1 VKHSHIH
8 ALILGSAFVLS
19 LGIVVARISFAGK
32 PDASAERSPVVREE
46 GPVSREDEEPEPQA
60 APDSFSDAQRLS
72 EMAEELYRGSAG
84 KDGREGELLQAQEML
99 KKAQA
104 LLEPLIETDPRAREL
119 NLRLGQ
125 LIQDV
130 NRAAGF

>member
-1 VKHSHIH
+1 MKHSHIH
-8 ALILGSAFVLS
+8 ALILGISFVVS
-19 LGIVVARISFAGK
+19 LGIVLARISFAGK
-32 PDASAERSPVVREE
+32 PEVTRDSSVVTRESDV
-46 GPVSREDEEPEPQA
+46 PDEEEPQA
-60 APDSFSDAQRLS
+60 APDAFAEAQRLT

-84 KDGREGELLQAQEML
+84 KDGREGELLQSQEML

-104 LLEPLIETDPRAREL
+104 LLDPIIETDHRAREL

>member
-8 ALILGSAFVLS
+8 ALILGISFVMS
-19 LGIVVARISFAGK
+19 LGIVLARISFAGK
-32 PDASAERSPVVREE
+32 PEVTRESSVVTREGGVPAEE
-46 GPVSREDEEPEPQA
+46 EPQA
-60 APDSFSDAQRLS
+60 APDPLVEAQRLT

-84 KDGREGELLQAQEML
+84 KDGREGELQKAQEML
-99 KKAQA
+99 KTAQA
-104 LLEPLIETDPRAREL
+104 LLDPIIETDPRAREL

>member
-8 ALILGSAFVLS
+8 ALILGISFAVS
-19 LGIVVARISFAGK
+19 LGIVLARISFAGK
-32 PDASAERSPVVREE
+32 PEVTGGSVPTVVTQE
-46 GPVSREDEEPEPQA
+46 GNSVEEEPQN
-60 APDSFSDAQRLS
+60 APNPFAEAQRLM
-72 EMAEELYRGSAG
+72 EMAEELYRGSAA
-84 KDGREGELLQAQEML
+84 KDGREGELLKAQEML

-104 LLEPLIETDPRAREL
+104 LLDPIIETDPRAREL

>member
-1 VKHSHIH
+1 VKHSHIS
-8 ALILGSAFVLS
+8 ALILATSFVLS
-19 LGIVVARISFAGK
+19 LGIVLARISFAGK
-32 PDASAERSPVVREE
+32 PEVAREPIPVVTV
-46 GPVSREDEEPEPQA
+46 GPAPTEEDEEPQNP
-60 APDSFSDAQRLS
+60 PDSVSEAQRLT
-72 EMAEELYRGSAG
+72 EMAEDLYRGSAG
-84 KDGREGELLQAQEML
+84 KDEREGELLKAQEML

-104 LLEPLIETDPRAREL
+104 MLEPVLETDPRAREL

>member
-1 VKHSHIH
+1 MKHSHIH
-8 ALILGSAFVLS
+8 ALILGISFVLS
-19 LGIVVARISFAGK
+19 LGIVLARISFAGK
-32 PDASAERSPVVREE
+32 PEVSRASSPVVTE
-46 GPVSREDEEPEPQA
+46 GPAPTEGGEEPQSP
-60 APDSFSDAQRLS
+60 PDPFAEAQRLT

-84 KDGREGELLQAQEML
+84 RDGREGELLKAQEML

-104 LLEPLIETDPRAREL
+104 LLEPSLDTDPRAREL

>member
-1 VKHSHIH
+1 MKHSHIH
-8 ALILGSAFVLS
+8 ALILGISFAVS
-19 LGIVVARISFAGK
+19 LGIVLARISFAGK
-32 PDASAERSPVVREE
+32 PEVTGGSVPTVVTQE
-46 GPVSREDEEPEPQA
+46 GNSVEEEPQN
-60 APDSFSDAQRLS
+60 APNPFAEAQRLM
-72 EMAEELYRGSAG
+72 EMAEELYRGSAA
-84 KDGREGELLQAQEML
+84 KDGREGELLKAQEML

-104 LLEPLIETDPRAREL
+104 LLDPIIETDPRAREL

>member
-8 ALILGSAFVLS
+8 ALILGISFVLS
-19 LGIVVARISFAGK
+19 LGIVLVRISFAGK
-32 PDASAERSPVVREE
+32 PEVSRQASAVAQE
-46 GPVSREDEEPEPQA
+46 GPAPTEKDEEPQSP
-60 APDSFSDAQRLS
+60 PDPFAEAQRLTV
-72 EMAEELYRGSAG
+72 MAEELYRGSAG
-84 KDGREGELLQAQEML
+84 KDGREGELLQSQEML

-104 LLEPLIETDPRAREL
+104 MLEPLLDTDPRAREL

>member
-8 ALILGSAFVLS
+8 ALILGISFAVS
-19 LGIVVARISFAGK
+19 LGIVLARISFAGK
-32 PDASAERSPVVREE
+32 PEVTGGSVPTVVTQE
-46 GPVSREDEEPEPQA
+46 GSVSVEEEPQN
-60 APDSFSDAQRLS
+60 APNPFAEAQRLM
-72 EMAEELYRGSAG
+72 EMAEELYRGSAA
-84 KDGREGELLQAQEML
+84 KDGREGELLKAQEML

-104 LLEPLIETDPRAREL
+104 LLDPIIETDPRAREL

>member
-8 ALILGSAFVLS
+8 AVILGSSFVLS
-19 LGIVVARISFAGK
+19 LGIVLARVSFAGK
-32 PDASAERSPVVREE
+32 PEARERPSAVREE
-46 GPVSREDEEPEPQA
+46 RAVSREDEEAEPQGS
-60 APDSFSDAQRLS
+60 PDPFVEAQRLS
-72 EMAEELYRGSAG
+72 EMADELYRGSAG

-99 KKAQA
+99 KKAQI
-104 LLEPLIETDPRAREL
+104 LLDPLIETDPRARDL